1 LARLQKD
8 VTLQRVQQATKSVGQ
23 AVSTDSASTPEDV
36 VANILERVRIM
47 RVFDFDGVVEAIG
60 EVREELEK
68 VVREPAGLPCPHPA
82 FSPEKRRPR
91 EEVAD
96 SEDEDG
102 GLDNEEEDMLY
113 GGVSKPEV
121 LQTAPGTSRLGIEDS
136 ESKEVAENEGGK
148 ISIIVIDNLTQVLNP
163 LLKSNYVQGPHI
175 PSLLRV
181 NSIQMGYHY
190 LTPISAAHALL
201 TTFLRSL
208 ADLTHSRSLV
218 TILLNS
224 AFSPRRLPNPFAP
237 PSEHHPNPLPSH
249 QGSDHPSIFASNL
262 AYPALGR
269 TFTYFLDLHLLLSKL
284 PRRRGDARIYYSNQ
298 NADHAKGQRDVEMVN
313 VIEVLSDRW
322 EGRVGQW
329 GAFAF
334 LGGGGAEV
342 EGVV

>member
-1 LARLQKD
+1 M
-8 VTLQRVQQATKSVGQ
+8 QQVTKSVEQ

-36 VANILERVRIM
+36 VANILDRVRIM

-60 EVREELEK
+60 EIREELGE
-68 VVREPAGLPCPHPA
+68 VVREPAGSRCPHPT
-82 FSPEKRRPR
+82 FSAEKRRPR

-121 LQTAPGTSRLGIEDS
+121 PQMAPGTSRPGIEDS

-148 ISIIVIDNLTQVLNP
+148 ISIVVIDNLTQVLNP

-175 PSLLRV
+175 PLFLRV
-181 NSIQMGYHY
+181 NSIRMGYHY
-190 LTPISAAHALL
+190 LTSISTAHALL

-208 ADLTHSRSLV
+208 TDLTHSHTLV

-224 AFSPRRLPNPFAP
+224 AFSPRHLPNPSAP

-249 QGSDHPSIFASNL
+249 QGSDHPSIFASNRV
-262 AYPALGR
+262 YPALGR

-284 PRRRGDARIYYSNQ
+284 PRRRSDARIYYSNQ

-313 VIEVLSDRW
+313 VVEVLSDRW

-329 GAFAF
+329 GAFEF
-334 LGGGGAEV
+334 LESGGAEV

>member
-1 LARLQKD
+1 M
-8 VTLQRVQQATKSVGQ
+8 QQVTKSVEQ
-23 AVSTDSASTPEDV
+23 AVSTNSASTPEDV
-36 VANILERVRIM
+36 VANILDRVRIM

-60 EVREELEK
+60 EIREELGE
-68 VVREPAGLPCPHPA
+68 VVREPAGSRCPHPT
-82 FSPEKRRPR
+82 FSTGKRRPR

-102 GLDNEEEDMLY
+102 GLDNEEGDMLY
-113 GGVSKPEV
+113 GGVSEPEV
-121 LQTAPGTSRLGIEDS
+121 PQMAPGTSRPGIEDS

-148 ISIIVIDNLTQVLNP
+148 ISIVVIDNLTQALNP
-163 LLKSNYVQGPHI
+163 LLKSNYVQ
-175 PSLLRV
+175 
-181 NSIQMGYHY
+181 
-190 LTPISAAHALL
+190 AHALL

-208 ADLTHSRSLV
+208 TDLTHSHTLV

-224 AFSPRRLPNPFAP
+224 AFSPRHLPNPSAP

-249 QGSDHPSIFASNL
+249 QGSDHPSIFASNRV
-262 AYPALGR
+262 YPALGR

-284 PRRRGDARIYYSNQ
+284 PRRRSDARIYYSNQ

-313 VIEVLSDRW
+313 VVEVLSDRW

-329 GAFAF
+329 GAFEF
-334 LGGGGAEV
+334 LESGGAEV

>member
-1 LARLQKD
+1 MARLQKN
-8 VTLQRVQQATKSVGQ
+8 VTLQRVQQATRSVGQ

-68 VVREPAGLPCPHPA
+68 VVREPTGSPCPHPA
-82 FSPEKRRPR
+82 FSPEKRWPR

-102 GLDNEEEDMLY
+102 GLDNEKEDMLY
-113 GGVSKPEV
+113 GDASKPEV
-121 LQTAPGTSRLGIEDS
+121 PQTAPGTSRPGI

-175 PSLLRV
+175 PSPLRI

-190 LTPISAAHALL
+190 LTSTSAAHALL

-208 ADLTHSRSLV
+208 TDLTHSHTLV

-224 AFSPRRLPNPFAP
+224 AISPRHFPNPFAP

-249 QGSDHPSIFASNL
+249 RGSDHPSIFASNL

-284 PRRRGDARIYYSNQ
+284 PRQRGDARIYYSNQ

-329 GAFAF
+329 GAFEF

>member
-1 LARLQKD
+1 MARLRKD
-8 VTLQRVQQATKSVGQ
+8 ITLQRVQQATKSVGQ
-23 AVSTDSASTPEDV
+23 AVSTDSASTPENV

-68 VVREPAGLPCPHPA
+68 VVREPTGSPCPHPA

-102 GLDNEEEDMLY
+102 GLDNEEDMLY

-121 LQTAPGTSRLGIEDS
+121 PQTAPGTSRPGI

-163 LLKSNYVQGPHI
+163 LMKSNYVQ
-175 PSLLRV
+175 
-181 NSIQMGYHY
+181 
-190 LTPISAAHALL
+190 AHALL

-208 ADLTHSRSLV
+208 TDLTHSHTLV

-224 AFSPRRLPNPFAP
+224 AISPRHLQNPFAP

-262 AYPALGR
+262 AYPALGK

-329 GAFAF
+329 GAFEF